1 MKHVWK
7 YFVNLH
13 PNSIGNKTL
22 IMKKTDYEKPITEV
36 IYIQEHIQLL
46 VGSSDLTGSR
56 EDYGEAVET
65 EWAP

>member
-1 MKHVWK
+1 
-7 YFVNLH
+7 
-13 PNSIGNKTL
+13 
-22 IMKKTDYEKPITEV
+22 MKKTDYEKPIMEV

-65 EWAP
+65 DWAP